1 MMMMMTMMPLDDD
14 HDDDDDDND
23 DDDDGND
30 DDDDDDSD
38 DDSDYDDVDDN
49 DGDDDDDDGALL
61 CVVAVGVVADFE
73 NRLKKSCKRR
83 KKTIQLARTGC
94 KKKSVCCYVLC
105 LTKLVSRFGNPQA
118 LKLVLDSYVIEHV
131 AESQGRPEVV
141 EAMRVR
147 SALADG
153 SFTWDDNSIAAIKK
167 HDGDDGALDATTLVL
182 GETIPG
188 TPRSQDSDS

>member
-1 MMMMMTMMPLDDD
+1 M
-14 HDDDDDDND
+14 
-23 DDDDGND
+23 
-30 DDDDDDSD
+30 
-38 DDSDYDDVDDN
+38 
-49 DGDDDDDDGALL
+49 
-61 CVVAVGVVADFE
+61 
-73 NRLKKSCKRR
+73 KKSCKRR

-94 KKKSVCCYVLC
+94 KKKSFCCDVLC